1 MNDYTIP
8 ENPLVFAPFCE
19 LQTRKIC
26 LLLDL
31 PAERKDEWAFYCND
45 EYDLPV
51 PDARIV
57 INAQVL
63 ADALAA
69 YSQYPETF
77 GSVSISIS
85 IGSSGYEGKIRREEL
100 KIVMAR
106 YIDTFCSDI
115 EFVNDWSGNTYWL
128 DADSYWP
135 VSNGEMPAYLADLL
149 GNGC

>member
-1 MNDYTIP
+1 MRPQGCSPAFFRRTSMNDRTTP
-8 ENPLVFAPFCE
+8 ENPLVFAPFCNP
-19 LQTRKIC
+19 QTRETY
-26 LLLDL
+26 LLLGL

-51 PDARIV
+51 PDAHIV
-57 INAQVL
+57 INAQALADVL
-63 ADALAA
+63 AV

-115 EFVNDWSGNTYWL
+115 EFVND
-128 DADSYWP
+128 
-135 VSNGEMPAYLADLL
+135 
-149 GNGC
+149 

>member
-1 MNDYTIP
+1 M
-8 ENPLVFAPFCE
+8 
-19 LQTRKIC
+19 
-26 LLLDL
+26 
-31 PAERKDEWAFYCND
+31 PAERKD

-57 INAQVL
+57 INAQALV
-63 ADALAA
+63 DALAV
-69 YSQYPETF
+69 YSQHPETF

-85 IGSSGYEGKIRREEL
+85 IGSSGYEGKIRREKL

-115 EFVNDWSGNTYWL
+115 EFVNDWSGSTYWL

-135 VSNGEMPAYLADLL
+135 ASNEEMPAYLADLL

>member
-1 MNDYTIP
+1 MNDCTAL
-8 ENPLVFAPFCE
+8 ENPLVFTPFCNP
-19 LQTRKIC
+19 QTRETC

-51 PDARIV
+51 LDARIV
-57 INAQVL
+57 INAQAL
-63 ADALAA
+63 ADALAV
-69 YSQYPETF
+69 YSQHPETF

-115 EFVNDWSGNTYWL
+115 EFVNDWSGSTYWL

-135 VSNGEMPAYLADLL
+135 ASNEEMPAYLADLL

>member
-1 MNDYTIP
+1 M
-8 ENPLVFAPFCE
+8 
-19 LQTRKIC
+19 
-26 LLLDL
+26 
-31 PAERKDEWAFYCND
+31 PAERKD

-57 INAQVL
+57 INAQALV
-63 ADALAA
+63 DALAV
-69 YSQYPETF
+69 YSQHPETF

-100 KIVMAR
+100 EIVMAR

-115 EFVNDWSGNTYWL
+115 EFVNDWSGSTYWL

>member
-1 MNDYTIP
+1 MNDCTAL
-8 ENPLVFAPFCE
+8 ENPLVFTPFCNP
-19 LQTRKIC
+19 QTRETC

-51 PDARIV
+51 LDARIV
-57 INAQVL
+57 INAQAL
-63 ADALAA
+63 ADALAV
-69 YSQYPETF
+69 YSQHPETF

-85 IGSSGYEGKIRREEL
+85 IGSSGYEGKIRREEF

-115 EFVNDWSGNTYWL
+115 EFVNDWSGSTYWL